1 MVGSIYCAKCE
12 KVIQSPCG
20 CKFGKVYIRLNW
32 NNKREKFYRDKAGDL
47 FSYDDAFAQLYAMNI
62 EIKKGSFRIDS
73 WKYETVKNMLFEN
86 QVESWLEEKRLEVER
101 EELAHET

>member
-32 NNKREKFYRDKAGDL
+32 NNIMTEQELKEQVA
-47 FSYDDAFAQLYAMNI
+47 
-62 EIKKGSFRIDS
+62 KKTAECR
-73 WKYETVKNMLFEN
+73 
-86 QVESWLEEKRLEVER
+86 R
-101 EELAHET
+101 